1 SGGYRHESDKV
12 PAYQLSFIRRFF
24 WLLKMTY
31 SPRGV
36 GWSFKVGFNA
46 CTSFADLTS
55 SLDRP
60 RILLF
65 LLTRASFIIWRL
77 GWLFSHYLL
86 LEIATLYTYCSP
98 VLLSGASVTSQGYTV
113 QCLNVAVVFFQ
124 SYAII
129 TCIHCALAILAV
141 GTNLDEPQTWPQPFG
156 HWKNAHTIRKF
167 WGCVKA

>member
-1 SGGYRHESDKV
+1 
-12 PAYQLSFIRRFF
+12 
-24 WLLKMTY
+24 MTY

-36 GWSFKVGFNA
+36 GWSFKAENSVIPV
-46 CTSFADLTS
+46 D
-55 SLDRP
+55 P
-60 RILLF
+60 RRK
-65 LLTRASFIIWRL
+65 TRASFIIWRL

-86 LEIATLYTYCSP
+86 LEIAILYTYCSP

-129 TCIHCALAILAV
+129 TCIHCALAILEV

-167 WGCVKA
+167 WGKVWHQIFRHASTCNFYIDRMCT